1 MFPGRVCTQCVYIPL
16 IILFKMS
23 LQLCFRPGR
32 IVKSMKENENT
43 DYSEA
48 SLLHQMDTE
57 KFPSVPT
64 HLTLHHM
71 IVLLLFKVKV
81 NFKLRATM
89 FEMTDI
95 IVLVSVIF

>member
-1 MFPGRVCTQCVYIPL
+1 
-16 IILFKMS
+16 MS

-71 IVLLLFKVKV
+71 IVLLLFKVKI
-81 NFKLRATM
+81 NFRIKKELKGSKDERQT
-89 FEMTDI
+89 FFI
-95 IVLVSVIF
+95 SVIF